1 MSSRCGQE
9 QLYLYEKLIDQFLFS
24 FTGQQTV
31 GVCRNNYIQ
40 RIFFIQRHFYQVDH
54 HQVPK
59 LIVQIVLINPRII
72 QHQF

>member
-9 QLYLYEKLIDQFLFS
+9 QLNPYEQLIDQFLFS

-40 RIFFIQRHFYQVDH
+40 RIFLHSVSFLSSR
-54 HQVPK
+54 PS
-59 LIVQIVLINPRII
+59 PGS
-72 QHQF
+72 